1 MFLAHFWSIFPIFR
15 AKNFFWKI
23 QLCHTQ
29 LHTGFQHRA
38 KIQIKLMIL
47 FQENPQTNGRTEDGK
62 TDGRTDRPYFKGP
75 FRLSPWVQK
84 HKTVTSN
91 LTQSNQIF
99 CSWLFLVLK
108 LMRDGVIKFKKVK
121 AFFIRVKTSLES
133 KQCAIHIKQSFLVFF
148 L

>member
-1 MFLAHFWSIFPIFR
+1 
-15 AKNFFWKI
+15 
-23 QLCHTQ
+23 
-29 LHTGFQHRA
+29 
-38 KIQIKLMIL
+38 MIL

-62 TDGRTDRPYFKGP
+62 MDGRTDGKMDERTDRPYFKGP

-91 LTQSNQIF
+91 RTQSNQIF

-133 KQCAIHIKQSFLVFF
+133 EQCAIHIK
-148 L
+148 